1 MVRVTFVVGAGKL
14 ARQKYDAKCGLH
26 VTKALESLDFVEDK
40 GASCMNDCAGCYK
53 TQHDTGKNL
62 FTVVVFPRLVSQEDT
77 PQDNGEGSGR
87 SSDEYAIPLPL
98 VEGTPVHTILLASD
112 DTFKKMIPSM
122 SPTWSEKKMCSEVLK
137 LAVETLQAMDNKLM
151 AGTPL
156 SEEENA
162 FYDETGGVSAI
173 ESKSESIKKMMHAQV
188 EEGELM
194 QHELDRLLSQVQ
206 EKIETFNSDI
216 DAAVKR
222 NQEKKVAKLNAQK
235 EKAVA
240 RKQMLESHTAQA
252 PPKLKHDTQIMKLSK
267 ELQPLLKL
275 EATAK
280 GRLLSMKETKQLAA
294 KDEMMEEISELEEAS
309 RGWFEDDDDF
319 QVRLEASRKKRA
331 TASKSASKVASGGKG
346 KKAGTGSRTMKSNT
360 AWLTPGGVASKQNA
374 LGKKTVAAKKPKQKG
389 GGGVF
394 AAMMMDSDSDSD

>member
-1 MVRVTFVVGAGKL
+1 MIRITFVVGAGKL

-40 GASCMNDCAGCYK
+40 GASCMDDCAGCYK

-62 FTVVVFPRLVSQEDT
+62 FTVVVFPRLVNQEDT
-77 PQDNGEGSGR
+77 PQDNGEGGGR
-87 SSDEYAIPLPL
+87 SSNEYPIPLPL

-137 LAVETLQAMDNKLM
+137 LAVETLQAMDSKLM

-156 SEEENA
+156 SEVENA
-162 FYDETGGVSAI
+162 FYDETSGVSGI
-173 ESKSESIKKMMHAQV
+173 QSKSECIKKMMHSQV
-188 EEGELM
+188 EEGKLM
-194 QHELDRLLSQVQ
+194 QHELDRLVHQVQ
-206 EKIETFNSDI
+206 EKIETFDSDI
-216 DAAVKR
+216 DAAVKK
-222 NQEKKVAKLNAQK
+222 NQEKKVAKLNALK

-252 PPKLKHDTQIMKLSK
+252 PPKLKHDAQIMKLSK

-280 GRLLSMKETKQLAA
+280 GRLLSMKETKALAA

-319 QVRLEASRKKRA
+319 QVRLEASRKKRES
-331 TASKSASKVASGGKG
+331 ASKSASKAASGGKG
-346 KKAGTGSRTMKSNT
+346 KKAGTGSRTSSRST

-374 LGKKTVAAKKPKQKG
+374 LGKKTVAAKKPKPK
-389 GGGVF
+389 GGVF